1 MSDRDQTDATS
12 GNAAAPL
19 RLVLSRA
26 ELLTWPNLFTLVRLC
41 SIPLFL
47 WLLFGREHRAAAA
60 WLLAVLGSTDW
71 VDGWLARRLGQA
83 TEFGAVFD
91 PVVDR
96 LLFFV
101 AIPSLMIDRSV
112 PLVVGALVL
121 AREAVV
127 SLFAL
132 VLSVRDAERLQV
144 TWEGK
149 TGTFLLMFAFPM
161 FLGGESTL
169 SYAGFL
175 AVVAWIFA
183 VPGLGYSWYSALR
196 QYLPVTLAA
205 VRKPVSPSS
214 G

>member
-1 MSDRDQTDATS
+1 MNEPAVPGGGAEPKSK
-12 GNAAAPL
+12 PL
-19 RLVLSRA
+19 TLVLSRSQ
-26 ELLTWPNLFTLVRLC
+26 LLTWPNLFTLLRLC
-41 SIPLFL
+41 SIPLFV
-47 WLLFGREHRAAAA
+47 WLLFGRENRAAAA

-71 VDGWLARRLGQA
+71 VDGWLARKLDQS
-83 TEFGAVFD
+83 TEFGAMFD

-101 AIPSLMIDRSV
+101 AIPSMIIDGSV
-112 PLVVGALVL
+112 PVVIAVLVL

-127 SLFAL
+127 SVFAL
-132 VLSVRDAERLQV
+132 ILSVRGAERLEV

-149 TGTFLLMFAFPM
+149 TGTFLLLFAFPM

-175 AVVAWIFA
+175 AVMAWLFA
-183 VPGLGYSWYSALR
+183 IPGLAYSWYSALR
-196 QYLPVTLAA
+196 QYLPVVMAA
-205 VRKPVSPSS
+205 GRDRPSPAA